1 MQNPELVLETLPV
14 DLEATLQL
22 GYALISRGSLETARD
37 VFDGLTRQ
45 PLESEHAQQ
54 VGRGLNRIGDVLL
67 ELENVPGALMA
78 YRAGLEIRQVLAQR
92 DLGNM
97 QWQRDVSLTHDNIG
111 DALQAKGDSFEA
123 LAAYRTSLEIAAALA
138 QRDPGNT
145 EWQRDL
151 AVIHNQI
158 GDVLLGQEDSRGA
171 LAAFR
176 AGLDIA
182 QSLVHRDPENVEWQ
196 RDLSISHHTIGDA
209 LVEQGHGRKARASY
223 LAGLEILEA
232 LACRDPQNIQWR
244 MDQAGFLAKLASLD
258 CLMARNVRRDYLK
271 RSRDILVGLKSQGRS
286 EVNEELIDCLD
297 DALRRTSWRSW
308 NTIRADM
315 RVVGLGLLVVHIFRS
330 SFVVEPGLV
339 AMYLAIVLSVGFA
352 FVVVIYPAL
361 DWASRTQPMAT
372 EEMSEQAVSE
382 IKRHPIRLALLIPGE
397 DGIFFVPLLWVGITP
412 LTAGVA
418 AAAFAAV
425 HYPEYSIRACVPK
438 FVILFCI
445 AMVVLPHG
453 IGSVVVGHLLVDAM
467 AFTALNLLSDDE
479 AAASSP
485 VDTASVNP

>member
-1 MQNPELVLETLPV
+1 VQNPELVLETLPV

-54 VGRGLNRIGDVLL
+54 VSRGLNRIGDVLL

-97 QWQRDVSLTHDNIG
+97 QWQRDLSLSQDKIGNVLEAEGDSREALAAYRAGLEIRKALVEQEPDSTQWQRDLSWTHDRIGDVLLSQGDSHGALAAYRAGLEIRIALTELEPDNTQWQRDVSLTHDNIG

-151 AVIHNQI
+151 
-158 GDVLLGQEDSRGA
+158 
-171 LAAFR
+171 
-176 AGLDIA
+176 
-182 QSLVHRDPENVEWQ
+182 
-196 RDLSISHHTIGDA
+196 SISHNKIGDA

-297 DALRRTSWRSW
+297 HALRRTSWRSW

-315 RVVGLGLLVVHIFRS
+315 RVVGIGLLAVHIFRN

-339 AMYLAIVLSVGFA
+339 AM
-352 FVVVIYPAL
+352 
-361 DWASRTQPMAT
+361 
-372 EEMSEQAVSE
+372 
-382 IKRHPIRLALLIPGE
+382 
-397 DGIFFVPLLWVGITP
+397 
-412 LTAGVA
+412 
-418 AAAFAAV
+418 
-425 HYPEYSIRACVPK
+425 
-438 FVILFCI
+438 
-445 AMVVLPHG
+445 
-453 IGSVVVGHLLVDAM
+453 
-467 AFTALNLLSDDE
+467 
-479 AAASSP
+479 
-485 VDTASVNP
+485 